1 MTTKYFISLHFHANL
16 LAASRFLMHSLWS
29 ACSWHV
35 ELHAWWNG
43 WGHFYSK
50 PMLSCSPHKAFR
62 AITTQSK
69 TRLDHITTNKSVFKH
84 AIQIPIW
91 LQNCVRL
98 INRDCDGL
106 CSFVGR
112 LCANS
117 HVAHKIKSNAGIERE
132 HRSDRLHHILFTAAV
147 QSL

>member
-1 MTTKYFISLHFHANL
+1 MLTYELHL
-16 LAASRFLMHSLWS
+16 HSSCILYGQ
-29 ACSWHV
+29 HV
-35 ELHAWWNG
+35 VLHAWWNG

-69 TRLDHITTNKSVFKH
+69 TRLDHITTNKSDFKH

-98 INRDCDGL
+98 INRDCDWVML
-106 CSFVGR
+106 ICEQVMW
-112 LCANS
+112 LT
-117 HVAHKIKSNAGIERE
+117 VIWLTKSKETHAGSERD
-132 HRSDRLHHILFTAAV
+132 HRSDSLFFTAAV
-147 QSL
+147 QSWKH